1 MKIRIKGNSVRYRL
15 SQTDVRTLADT
26 GRVVETT
33 QFGPADAQVFRY
45 ALEAREGL
53 TDLQAAFAD
62 GCITLYLP
70 AEAAH
75 VWPHEE
81 RVGFE
86 NQVLV
91 APAVLLHL
99 LVEKD
104 FTCLDE
110 TAEDQ
115 SDNYPNPMSLTA

>member
-15 SQTDVRTLADT
+15 SQTDVRSLADT
-26 GRVVETT
+26 GRVAETT
-33 QFGPADAQVFRY
+33 QFGPAPAQVFGY

-53 TDLQAAFAD
+53 SDLEAAFAD
-62 GCITLYLP
+62 GCITLYMP
-70 AEAAH
+70 AEAARA
-75 VWPHEE
+75 WPREE

-91 APAVLLHL
+91 ASGILLHL
-99 LVEKD
+99 LIEKD

-110 TAEDQ
+110 TVEDQ
-115 SDNYPNPMSLTA
+115 SDNYPNPMKQR

>member
-26 GRVVETT
+26 GRVTEST
-33 QFGPADAQVFRY
+33 QFGPADGQVFHY
-45 ALEAREGL
+45 ALEARESLADGL
-53 TDLQAAFAD
+53 EATFAD

-70 AEAAH
+70 ADAARA
-75 VWPHEE
+75 WPSEE

-86 NQVLV
+86 NQVV
-91 APAVLLHL
+91 VSPGVLLHL
-99 LVEKD
+99 LIEKD

-110 TAEDQ
+110 VAEDQ
-115 SDNYPNPMSLTA
+115 SDNYPNPNR

>member
-1 MKIRIKGNSVRYRL
+1 MKIRIKGNFVRYRL

-26 GRVVETT
+26 GRLEESTR
-33 QFGPADAQVFRY
+33 FGPADGQVFRY
-45 ALEAREGL
+45 ALETLDGATELRAG
-53 TDLQAAFAD
+53 FAE

-70 AEAAH
+70 AEAARA
-75 VWPHEE
+75 WPDEE

-91 APAVLLHL
+91 APDTVLHL
-99 LVEKD
+99 LLEKD
-104 FTCLDE
+104 FTCMDE

-115 SDNYPNPMSLTA
+115 SDNYPNPLARG

>member
-26 GRVVETT
+26 GRVTETT
-33 QFGPADAQVFRY
+33 QFGPTDGQVFRY
-45 ALEAREGL
+45 ALEAREDMADGL
-53 TDLQAAFAD
+53 EAAFAD

-70 AEAAH
+70 TEAAH
-75 VWPHEE
+75 AWPNEE

-86 NQVLV
+86 NQLVV
-91 APAVLLHL
+91 APGVLLQI

-110 TAEDQ
+110 VAEDQ
-115 SDNYPNPMSLTA
+115 SDNYPNPMGRG

>member
-45 ALEAREGL
+45 ALEAREGIADGL
-53 TDLQAAFAD
+53 EATFAD

-70 AEAAH
+70 AEAARA
-75 VWPHEE
+75 WPHEE

-86 NQVLV
+86 NQVV
-91 APAVLLHL
+91 VMGA
-99 LVEKD
+99 K
-104 FTCLDE
+104 
-110 TAEDQ
+110 
-115 SDNYPNPMSLTA
+115 S